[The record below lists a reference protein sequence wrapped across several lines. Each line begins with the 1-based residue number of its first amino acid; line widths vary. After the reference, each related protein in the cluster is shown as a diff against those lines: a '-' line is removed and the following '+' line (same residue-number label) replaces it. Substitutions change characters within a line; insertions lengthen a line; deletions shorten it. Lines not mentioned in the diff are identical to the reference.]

1 MSTQTL
7 STQEEWEVTMP
18 TTATRDPRSDHLLT
32 TENSALVFIDYQPG
46 LVDGTYSIE
55 HDVLINNVVAMAKAA
70 KMYDLPIVLS
80 TVGVDAGFQQ
90 PTIPEL
96 LDVLGDVTTVD
107 RDVVD
112 AWDSAE
118 FRAAIEATGRKKIV
132 MAALWTEVCLVYPA
146 LDMLLEGYE
155 IYALSDVSGGT
166 TVDAHERGMQRL
178 IQAGA
183 VPVTWEAVMAELGRL
198 GSYDISGFVDIMT
211 EHLPKSVPQR

>member
-1 MSTQTL
+1 MATTL
-7 STQEEWEVTMP
+7 
-18 TTATRDPRSDHLLT
+18 TRDPKTDHLLT
-32 TENSALVFIDYQPG
+32 AENSALVFIDYQPG

-55 HDVLINNVVAMAKAA
+55 HDVLVNNVVAMAKAA
-70 KMYDLPIVLS
+70 KMYDLPVVLS
-80 TVGVDAGFQQ
+80 TVGVDAGYQQ

-96 LDVLGDVTTVD
+96 QAILSDVTAVD
-107 RDVVD
+107 RNTVD

-118 FRAAIEATGRKKIV
+118 FRAAIEATGRKKII

-198 GSYDISGFVDIMT
+198 ASYDISGFVDIMT
-211 EHLPKSVPQR
+211 EHLPKSVPQG

>member
-1 MSTQTL
+1 MSTT
-7 STQEEWEVTMP
+7 V
-18 TTATRDPRSDHLLT
+18 ARDPKTDHLLT

-46 LVDGTYSIE
+46 LVDGTFSIE
-55 HDVLINNVVAMAKAA
+55 RDVLINNVVAMAKAA
-70 KMYDLPIVLS
+70 KMYDLPVVLS

-96 LDVLGDVTTVD
+96 QDILSDVTAID
-107 RDVVD
+107 RNTVD

-118 FRAAIEATGRKKIV
+118 FRAAIEATGRKKII

-166 TVDAHERGMQRL
+166 TLDAHERGMERL

-198 GSYDISGFVDIMT
+198 ASYDISGFVDIMN
-211 EHLPKSVPQR
+211 EHLPKSVPQN

>member
-1 MSTQTL
+1 MSNL
-7 STQEEWEVTMP
+7 
-18 TTATRDPRSDHLLT
+18 TRDPKTDHLLT

-46 LVDGTYSIE
+46 LVDGTFSIE

-70 KMYDLPIVLS
+70 KMYDLPVVLS

-90 PTIPEL
+90 QTIPEL
-96 LDVLGDVTTVD
+96 QNVLS
-107 RDVVD
+107 DVVAIDRHTGD
-112 AWDSAE
+112 AWDTAE
-118 FRAAIEATGRKKIV
+118 FRSEFVATGRKKII

-183 VPVTWEAVMAELGRL
+183 IPVTWEAVMAEIGRL
-198 GSYDISGFVDIMT
+198 ASYDMGGFVDIMT
-211 EHLPKSVPQR
+211 EHLPKSVPQG